1 MSGEETVQHNGATG
15 GQDGP
20 RTMVELDRDES
31 LALLASV
38 PYGRVVFTQ
47 NALPAIRPV
56 NHLVDNGRVVIR
68 TRLSAKLGQAAQE
81 ATVVAYQADQL
92 DPQQRTGWSVVVT
105 GFARTLTDP
114 AEVARLSAALRP
126 WADMTMDTVVVIEP
140 QLVTGYRLVAPDGDR

>member
-1 MSGEETVQHNGATG
+1 VSGEETVQNNGASAG
-15 GQDGP
+15 PDGP
-20 RTMVELDRDES
+20 RTMVELDREES

-92 DPQQRTGWSVVVT
+92 DPQLRTGWSVVVT
-105 GFARTLTDP
+105 GFARTVTDQDE
-114 AEVARLSAALRP
+114 AARLSAALRP
-126 WADMTMDTVVVIEP
+126 WADLAMDTVVVIEP
-140 QLVTGYRLVAPDGDR
+140 ELVTGYRLVAPDADH

>member
-1 MSGEETVQHNGATG
+1 MTGEETVPINAAPAGS
-15 GQDGP
+15 DEP
-20 RTMVELDRDES
+20 RTLVELDRDES

-68 TRLSAKLGQAAQE
+68 TRLTAKLGQAARDAQ
-81 ATVVAYQADQL
+81 VVAYQADQL
-92 DPQQRTGWSVVVT
+92 DPQERTGWSVVVT
-105 GFARTLTDP
+105 GYARTLNDP

-140 QLVTGYRLVAPDGDR
+140 ELVTGYRLVAPEDNR

>member
-1 MSGEETVQHNGATG
+1 MSGEETVQSNGAVG
-15 GQDGP
+15 GPGGP

-56 NHLVDNGRVVIR
+56 NHLIDNGRVVIR

-105 GFARTLTDP
+105 GFARTVTDP
-114 AEVARLSAALRP
+114 AEAARLSAALQP

-140 QLVTGYRLVAPDGDR
+140 QLVTGYRLVAPEGDH